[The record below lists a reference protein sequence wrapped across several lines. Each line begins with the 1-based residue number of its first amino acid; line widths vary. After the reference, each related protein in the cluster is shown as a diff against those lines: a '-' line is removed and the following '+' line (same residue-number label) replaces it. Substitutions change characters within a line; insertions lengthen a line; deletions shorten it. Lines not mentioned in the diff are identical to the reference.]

1 MFNGTVMNKLILSVC
16 VLIMGWRI
24 EVDGQKSTRSIDNQR
39 NGLRPNNIYAGEIYP
54 KYVGPEL
61 RKIQPADNIYSEM
74 VYGKE
79 SIKNDDNEDEL
90 EFIKML
96 KDETTSI
103 DFQKWDSIGERV
115 ISRANVS
122 EETKRVVR
130 QVKKQRPGFFWTL
143 FRVVFETVNETRS
156 TIEQIGD
163 ILSQNIYPDTTT
175 SKASLVS
182 TKAKNSGSVPG
193 SADVTIKDSPNNQTS
208 TTEAPFRLTR
218 NLLQNIV
225 RRNVRGLV
233 RLFNIEWRDAINQS
247 RKSIKNFQKDLS
259 KSVQPFLAD
268 NPAAY

>member
-1 MFNGTVMNKLILSVC
+1 MNKLILSVC

-143 FRVVFETVNETRS
+143 FRVVFEV
-156 TIEQIGD
+156 
-163 ILSQNIYPDTTT
+163 IY
-175 SKASLVS
+175 
-182 TKAKNSGSVPG
+182 
-193 SADVTIKDSPNNQTS
+193 
-208 TTEAPFRLTR
+208 
-218 NLLQNIV
+218 
-225 RRNVRGLV
+225 
-233 RLFNIEWRDAINQS
+233 
-247 RKSIKNFQKDLS
+247 
-259 KSVQPFLAD
+259 
-268 NPAAY
+268 